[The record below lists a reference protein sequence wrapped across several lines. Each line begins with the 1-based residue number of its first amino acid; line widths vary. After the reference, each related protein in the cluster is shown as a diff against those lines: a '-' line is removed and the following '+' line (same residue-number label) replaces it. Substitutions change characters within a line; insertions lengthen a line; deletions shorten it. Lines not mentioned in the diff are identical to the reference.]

1 MEDEEID
8 KTSNIEERSAKE
20 IAEFNRQM
28 TNEKNK
34 MLNIFKDSDD
44 NTKKIAT
51 PLIEN
56 ASYMK
61 VELAHLKKYNIKN
74 GIKEFYMNGKGQFGY
89 KESVESKTYNT
100 MIKNYIAVVKQLN
113 GEDLDRLKLI
123 AQRLNSQGCSV
134 EITQEIVV
142 YRNIQINE

>member
-1 MEDEEID
+1 MEETEITGNTE
-8 KTSNIEERSAKE
+8 KNERTAKE
-20 IAEFNRQM
+20 IAEYNRQI
-28 TNEKNK
+28 TTEKNK
-34 MLNIFKDSDD
+34 LTNIFKKCDD
-44 NTKKIAT
+44 NVKKIAS

-100 MIKNYIAVVKQLN
+100 MMKNYLSVIKQLN
-113 GEDLDRLKLI
+113 DMLPKGE
-123 AQRLNSQGCSV
+123 
-134 EITQEIVV
+134 T
-142 YRNIQINE
+142 INPNDGFDDF

>member
-1 MEDEEID
+1 MDETDNME
-8 KTSNIEERSAKE
+8 KTMMTERTVKE
-20 IAEFNRQM
+20 IAEYNRQI
-28 TNEKNK
+28 TTEKNK
-34 MLNIFKDSDD
+34 LTKIFEKCDNNI
-44 NTKKIAT
+44 KKIAN

-100 MIKNYIAVVKQLN
+100 MMKNYLSVAKQLN
-113 GEDLDRLKLI
+113 DMLPKGDNFNPNDGFEDF
-123 AQRLNSQGCSV
+123 
-134 EITQEIVV
+134 
-142 YRNIQINE
+142 

>member
-100 MIKNYIAVVKQLN
+100 MVKNNMNIKKQLN
-113 GEDLDRLKLI
+113 DMLPEEKK
-123 AQRLNSQGCSV
+123 
-134 EITQEIVV
+134 
-142 YRNIQINE
+142 INEDDEFERFNGAL

>member
-20 IAEFNRQM
+20 IAEFNRQI

-51 PLIEN
+51 SLIEN

-100 MIKNYIAVVKQLN
+100 MIKNYIAVIKQLN
-113 GEDLDRLKLI
+113 DILPKGKLI
-123 AQRLNSQGCSV
+123 NADDEFESFGD
-134 EITQEIVV
+134 E
-142 YRNIQINE
+142 

>member
-20 IAEFNRQM
+20 IAEFNRQI

-51 PLIEN
+51 SLIEN

-100 MIKNYIAVVKQLN
+100 MIKNYIAVIKQLN
-113 GEDLDRLKLI
+113 DILPKDKTI
-123 AQRLNSQGCSV
+123 NSDDDF
-134 EITQEIVV
+134 E
-142 YRNIQINE
+142 NF

>member
-1 MEDEEID
+1 MEDDID
-8 KTSNIEERSAKE
+8 KSVIVERSSKE
-20 IAEFNRQM
+20 VAEYNRQI
-28 TNEKNK
+28 TSEKNK
-34 MLNIFKDSDD
+34 ILRMFKDCDM

-100 MIKNYIAVVKQLN
+100 MIKNYIAVIKQLN
-113 GEDLDRLKLI
+113 DILPKDKTI
-123 AQRLNSQGCSV
+123 NSDDDF
-134 EITQEIVV
+134 E
-142 YRNIQINE
+142 NF